1 MISERLS
8 DMQTCPSCQY
18 QNDDDAQF
26 CCKCGK
32 AINPAVKSGTKTPS
46 KGNTVVLV
54 IGIILVMIALA
65 ASGATY
71 FLSQKTKR
79 EAERQTASVNAR
91 IEQFEAE
98 LSNGV
103 ESENVEETATEADE
117 TAKKYEPYVTTA
129 KKAVIAEWKKL
140 LKRSKTKNDGY
151 IEIVSTRVIK
161 LAKNKNDYFKN
172 VDYVVEF
179 ILRSDYYGSAP
190 YYFNVN
196 MYDNVVFYKDGTC
209 KVTSGFF
216 RTYLAEPK
224 TKVADFDKVIEEI
237 AELGDA
243 FNEAVLPESA
253 EPTEE
258 QKPGTT
264 EADGTSSAEEQPTA
278 ETESEKTEKE

>member
-8 DMQTCPSCQY
+8 DMQTCPSCQH
-18 QNDDDAQF
+18 QNADDAQF
-26 CCKCGK
+26 CVKCGK
-32 AINPAVKSGTKTPS
+32 AINPAAKSTAEIPS
-46 KGNTVVLV
+46 KGNPAVLI
-54 IGIILVMIALA
+54 IGIILMVIALA
-65 ASGATY
+65 VSGVSC
-71 FLSQKTKR
+71 FLSRKAKR
-79 EAERQTASVNAR
+79 EAERQTADVNAR
-91 IEQFEAE
+91 IAQIEAE
-98 LSNGV
+98 LSDDGK
-103 ESENVEETATEADE
+103 SENAEDTATEVDE

-129 KKAVIAEWKKL
+129 KKAVITEWKKL
-140 LKRSKTKNDGY
+140 LESNKIKNDGY

-224 TKVADFDKVIEEI
+224 TKTADFDTVIEKI

-253 EPTEE
+253 EPTE
-258 QKPGTT
+258 
-264 EADGTSSAEEQPTA
+264 ADETSSAEEQPAA
-278 ETESEKTEKE
+278 ETEPEKTEKTEKK